1 MDTFNQL
8 IKLNKGIFITLAE
21 IMVFAIL
28 ISLILYHLVIYF
40 GRKKFEE
47 GRLYLHFSMFFS
59 GLFMYLFFD
68 TNIYGILFSQ
78 FLNIKKWSVLFTSIS
93 FLIILR
99 SILSAYKIIFTI
111 DPLSIKHLN
120 RNIQFYMFLNI
131 IWILPVFFPLEKYC
145 TEFFLIFWFS
155 LGISIT
161 HISYIYFKTLF
172 KDYGSL
178 ESSLKIIV
186 WGTLGYIT
194 YIWLYRLS
202 VTVLTLPLHAFWIT
216 DNILKISMA
225 YLLTYAIAQKFNKE
239 FLDLKELKEN
249 LEKKVIESTHE
260 LRLAKDKIEKASE
273 QKTNYFINLA
283 HETKT
288 PLTLINNYINRH
300 IRLHGTTKELEIIKQ
315 NFEQLKNEMIRIL
328 DVGKFEKGM
337 DNFDHKQITNISKII
352 NRQIPL
358 FMEQAVIS
366 NLEFTYQIEKDIGIK
381 ADPVSIEK
389 IVQNLMDNAFKYTN
403 GWGKINIELSKT
415 GKEAVLLVS
424 NTGDRIDKKRLKN
437 IFSPFYQVSNP
448 KSNKQGLGIGLY
460 IVKKAVESFGGS
472 IEFTN
477 ETETENVFKV
487 IFPFIV
493 DTPKQETFNNK
504 LYMEE
509 PDDSTRLLANFTHEK
524 KNILVV
530 EDHPEM
536 LQYLSEELA
545 DLYNVFIAGNGTDAL
560 IELKKMPEIDVIL
573 SDIMMDNMDGFELY
587 NNIITNDRFSDIPF
601 LFITARSDQNEKIRM
616 LQKGVSDFIFKP
628 FSMDELKAKI
638 QSVLHNA
645 SIQRKAGLK
654 DAVDAIYG
662 KMEASGEKTEKSTR
676 EQIILKYGLTS
687 RQFEIIEQ
695 IHSGLEYKQ
704 IADKLH
710 LSTKTVHR
718 HVQNLFEKLNVHSKI
733 ELLNVIYDRKA

>member
-1 MDTFNQL
+1 
-8 IKLNKGIFITLAE
+8 
-21 IMVFAIL
+21 MVFTIL
-28 ISLILYHLVIYF
+28 ISLILYHLAIYF
-40 GRKKFEE
+40 GRKKFKE
-47 GRLYLHFSMFFS
+47 GKLYLHFSTFFS
-59 GLFMYLFFD
+59 GLLLYLFFD
-68 TNIYGILFSQ
+68 THIYFLLFSR
-78 FLNIKKWSVLFTSIS
+78 FLLITKWSVFFTSVS

-99 SILSAYKIIFTI
+99 SILSAFKIIFTI
-111 DPLSIKHLN
+111 DPLSIKRLN
-120 RNIQFYMFLNI
+120 RIIQYYMFLNI
-131 IWILPVFFPLEKYC
+131 IWILPVIFPLEEYFI
-145 TEFFLIFWFS
+145 EFFLAFWFS
-155 LGISIT
+155 LGISIAY
-161 HISYIYFKTLF
+161 ISYIYFKTLY

-202 VTVLTLPLHAFWIT
+202 VTVLTLHLHTFWIT
-216 DNILKISMA
+216 DNIIKISMA
-225 YLLTYAIAQKFNKE
+225 YILTYAIARKFNKE

-249 LEKKVIESTHE
+249 LEKKVIESTLE

-288 PLTLINNYINRH
+288 PLTLINNYLNKH
-300 IRLHGTTKELEIIKQ
+300 VRLHGTTKELQIIKQ

-328 DVGKFEKGM
+328 DVGKFEKGL
-337 DNFDHKQITNISKII
+337 DDFDHNQTANVSGII

-358 FMEQAVIS
+358 YIEQALIS
-366 NLEFTYQIEKDIGIK
+366 NLEFSYQIEKDIGIK
-381 ADPVSIEK
+381 ADPVSVEK
-389 IVQNLMDNAFKYTN
+389 IIQNLMDNAFKYTKVP
-403 GWGKINIELSKT
+403 GKIKIGLSKT

-424 NTGDRIDKKRLKN
+424 NTGDGIDKNRLTTV
-437 IFSPFYQVSNP
+437 FTPYYQLSNP

-460 IVKKAVESFGGS
+460 IVKKAVESFGGT
-472 IEFTN
+472 IEVAN
-477 ETETENVFKV
+477 DPETGTVFKV
-487 IFPFIV
+487 IFPFVV
-493 DTPKQETFNNK
+493 DSPEKKIFDTEK
-504 LYMEE
+504 LHMEE
-509 PDDSTRLLANFTHEK
+509 SFDSIKQISGYLPGK
-524 KNILVV
+524 KSILVV

-545 DLYNVFIAGNGTDAL
+545 DLYNVFIARNGKDAL
-560 IELKKMPEIDVIL
+560 FELKARPEIDVIL
-573 SDIMMDNMDGFELY
+573 SDIMMDGMDGFELY
-587 NNIITNDRFSDIPF
+587 NNIIADDHYSDIPF
-601 LFITARSDQNEKIRM
+601 LFITARSDQNEKIKM

-733 ELLNVIYDRKA
+733 ELLNVIYDRKV